1 MSNVLQSKALR
12 SLTKQEWKGLDKKR
26 VMQMR
31 WVLTTKPTPEGA
43 VAKARLVVLGFQQ
56 RNLTQVQAAAPTM
69 SRVSRNMLLCMA
81 ASQGFK
87 LRSGDVT
94 SAFLQAKKSLEHED
108 LVVWAPP
115 ELAVL
120 YGANPRDP
128 VMPLKVV
135 KAF

>member
-1 MSNVLQSKALR
+1 
-12 SLTKQEWKGLDKKR
+12 
-26 VMQMR
+26 MQMR
-31 WVLTTKPTPEGA
+31 WVLTTKPMPEGA